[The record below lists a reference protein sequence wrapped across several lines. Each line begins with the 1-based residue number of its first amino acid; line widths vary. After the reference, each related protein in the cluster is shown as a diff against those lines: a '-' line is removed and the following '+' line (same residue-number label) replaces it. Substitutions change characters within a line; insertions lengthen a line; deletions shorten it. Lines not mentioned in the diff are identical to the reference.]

1 MHYLCQANI
10 YRKQGNE
17 VTNDIVQA
25 PVVLLVTLHKS
36 FIGTAKFYD
45 TISSW
50 KYVPFEQM
58 SFLTVKFLH
67 R

>member
-1 MHYLCQANI
+1 MRQKCLCVCIADTKEMCECLKDYLCQANI

-36 FIGTAKFYD
+36 FIGTAMF
-45 TISSW
+45 
-50 KYVPFEQM
+50 
-58 SFLTVKFLH
+58 
-67 R
+67 